1 MNKNILD
8 RYEDFKPIYEKIL
21 RDFQFNREMDRKAR
35 DILLNIFTQKK
46 AEWTSEKI
54 VFNFRTDIQHY
65 SNILIYGCGP
75 SLEETVRRLF
85 DNKKKPYFENFVHL
99 AADGASILL
108 KEMNLPIHGL
118 FTDLDGITNAEFEYA
133 KFVIVHGHGDNIDK
147 VKQFEKEIIKKE
159 NIIGTTQVKPKG
171 PIFNPGGFTDGDRI
185 LYFIRN
191 LILSNQKIFFI
202 GMDFNKIVG
211 KYSKPEFS
219 RNKKANETKRK
230 KLIYAKK
237 LIEELVDKMD
247 NDIYFVNSLTSSDS
261 KQFKYISFKE
271 FENKV
276 VF

>member
-1 MNKNILD
+1 MNKKILD
-8 RYEDFKPIYEKIL
+8 RYEDFKTIYERIL

-35 DILLNIFTQKK
+35 DILLNIFKEK
-46 AEWTSEKI
+46 NVEWTVEKI
-54 VFNFRTDIQHY
+54 LANFRTDIQNY

-75 SLEETVRRLF
+75 SLEETVNRLF
-85 DNKKKPYFENFVHL
+85 DNRKKSYFANLVHL
-99 AADGASILL
+99 AADGASVLL
-108 KEMNLPIHGL
+108 KEMNIPIHGL
-118 FTDLDGITNAEFEYA
+118 FTDLDGITKAEFEYA

-159 NIIGTTQVKPKG
+159 NVIGTTQVKPKG
-171 PIFNPGGFTDGDRI
+171 PILNPGGFTDGDRI

-211 KYSKPEFS
+211 KYSKPEFI
-219 RNKKANETKRK
+219 RNRKANEIKRK

-237 LIEELVDKMD
+237 LIEELVDQMD
-247 NDIYFVNSLTSSDS
+247 NDVYFVNSLSNSDS

-271 FENKV
+271 FENKLV
-276 VF
+276 